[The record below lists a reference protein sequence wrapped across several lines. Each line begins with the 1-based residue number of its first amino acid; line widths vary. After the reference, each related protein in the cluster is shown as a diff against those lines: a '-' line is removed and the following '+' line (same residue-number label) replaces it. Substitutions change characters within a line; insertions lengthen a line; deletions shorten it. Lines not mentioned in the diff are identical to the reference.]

1 MLRYLG
7 YGFRQF
13 GLYPLVSKPRVNWE
27 FYAVVKG
34 QCAPVL
40 RKNITPRFSKLKFW
54 IFRPGSSHGWAGIGD
69 KKAYVASFHF
79 GSVPSQLDN
88 LVKLE
93 SPLELD
99 LTTGEADRIV
109 ALAKEL
115 EPQFKKRTNL
125 SNLIFQAAVTDLSL
139 LALRKI
145 PDQVELSPDNEAEHT
160 VELATKWFSDRVHLN
175 PPIAEVAREMHVS
188 VSTLRRR
195 FHQVRQAS
203 PADVF
208 EKIRI
213 GLAMQLM
220 TRGNSKLDAIAIE
233 CGYSCTSDFCR
244 AFKAFT
250 NITPNVWRQTLIGP
264 PTAAV

>member
-34 QCAPVL
+34 QCAPVFKKDEL
-40 RKNITPRFSKLKFW
+40 PRFSSNKLW

-69 KKAYVASFHF
+69 KKVYVTSFHF
-79 GSVPSQLDN
+79 GSVPTQIDA
-88 LVKLE
+88 LVKLD
-93 SPLELD
+93 SHLEVELSS
-99 LTTGEADRIV
+99 EEKKRIV
-109 ALAKEL
+109 CLAKNL
-115 EPQFKKRTNL
+115 EPHFKKRTNL
-125 SNLIFQAAVTDLSL
+125 SNLYFQSAVTELTL
-139 LALRKI
+139 LALKKI
-145 PDQVELSPDNEAEHT
+145 PEQALATQDNEAERT
-160 VELATKWFSDRVHLN
+160 VELATQWFTDRIQSN
-175 PPIAEVAREMHVS
+175 PSISTVAREMHVS

-195 FHQVRQAS
+195 FHLVRQAS
-203 PADVF
+203 PAHVF

-220 TRGNSKLDAIAIE
+220 TRSNIKLEVIASE
-233 CGYSCTSDFCR
+233 SGYSCTSDFCR

-250 NITPNVWRQTLIGP
+250 NITPNAWRQTLIGP
-264 PTAAV
+264 PAAAT